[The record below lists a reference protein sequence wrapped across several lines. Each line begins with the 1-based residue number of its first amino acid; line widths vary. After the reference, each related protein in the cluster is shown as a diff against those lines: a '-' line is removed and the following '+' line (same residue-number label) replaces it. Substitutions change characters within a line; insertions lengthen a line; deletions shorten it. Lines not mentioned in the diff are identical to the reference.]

1 MNVPTCIKPVIF
13 LIAGLYIAQP
23 AMAQD
28 ANLEA
33 EAVAAQAAATYAF
46 QVKQCAELA
55 GDIPGEVVDEVTSR
69 LAATRQFFIGA
80 EYTFDLHF
88 SLQWQRAEAGE
99 IATNTN
105 EEICLPIILHLRHL
119 AKYGFQN

>member
-1 MNVPTCIKPVIF
+1 MNVPTRIKPVIF

-55 GDIPGEVVDEVTSR
+55 GGFPDEVVEEVKSG
-69 LAATRQFFIGA
+69 LASTRQFYVGA
-80 EYTFDLHF
+80 EYLFDLHF
-88 SLQWQRAEAGE
+88 FVQWNRVENGE
-99 IATNTN
+99 INIDANR
-105 EEICLPIILHLRHL
+105 EICTPITEQLKYL
-119 AKYGFQN
+119 ARDWF

>member
-1 MNVPTCIKPVIF
+1 MNVPTRIKPVIF

-23 AMAQD
+23 AMAQG

-55 GDIPGEVVDEVTSR
+55 GDIPGEVVDEVISG
-69 LAATRQFFIGA
+69 LAGARQFFIGA

-88 SLQWQRAEAGE
+88 GLQWQRVESGE
-99 IATNTN
+99 IALKAN

-119 AKYGFQN
+119 ARSGI